1 MPTLE
6 ITTKLGCSLACR
18 FCPQD
23 RLVKSYPRD
32 AARLLSLDDFKH
44 VLNKLP
50 AHVRVDFSGMAEP
63 WLNPAATAMAVLA
76 FERARK
82 VAIYT
87 TLQGMPAADAA
98 MLIERFAGRIT
109 PETPWVIHLPD
120 QQGNMTGWKPS
131 PAYLDTLARFV
142 ALRRD
147 RAPDGLMLMTMS
159 PDGAVHDALR
169 PVLPG
174 TLDPFV
180 AISRVENLDRGD
192 FSPGAL
198 LRQVRHEGA
207 LMCGST
213 PFFDHNTMLPN
224 GDVVLCCMDY
234 AREHV
239 LGNLLRQDYADLFAG
254 PEMAAVRGQAMG
266 LIGGELICRRCHN
279 AVCLSQEGGTHW
291 RPQGDA
297 AWTRREIAQPAIPDA
312 VPAPVGMPRQG
323 PVMSAGLTGLLGWM
337 ARRRDQDERRGRGS
351 DHR

>member
-32 AARLLSLDDFKH
+32 AARLLSLDDFNH
-44 VLNKLP
+44 VLTKLP

-63 WLNPAATAMAVLA
+63 WLNPDATAMVVLA
-76 FERARK
+76 FESARK

-87 TLQGMPAADAA
+87 TLQGMPPVDAA
-98 MLIERFAGRIT
+98 MLIGRFAGRIT

-120 QQGNMTGWKPS
+120 RQGNMTGWKPS
-131 PAYLDTLARFV
+131 PVYLETLARFV
-142 ALRRD
+142 TLRRD
-147 RAPDGLMLMTMS
+147 KAPNGLMLMTMS

-169 PVLPG
+169 PVLPE

-180 AISRVENLDRGD
+180 GISRVENLDRGD
-192 FSPGAL
+192 FSPSAL

-207 LMCGST
+207 VMCGST
-213 PFFDHNTMLPN
+213 PFFDHNAMLPN

-239 LGNLLRQDYADLFAG
+239 LGNLLRQDYVDLFTA
-254 PEMAAVRGQAMG
+254 PEMAAVRSRAMG
-266 LIGGELICRRCHN
+266 LAGGDLICRRCHN

-297 AWTRREIAQPAIPDA
+297 AWTRWNTGRDA
-312 VPAPVGMPRQG
+312 VPDVAPAPVGVPRQG
-323 PVMSAGLTGLLGWM
+323 PVTSARLASLMGWV
-337 ARRRDQDERRGRGS
+337 ARRRDQNEQRP
-351 DHR
+351 